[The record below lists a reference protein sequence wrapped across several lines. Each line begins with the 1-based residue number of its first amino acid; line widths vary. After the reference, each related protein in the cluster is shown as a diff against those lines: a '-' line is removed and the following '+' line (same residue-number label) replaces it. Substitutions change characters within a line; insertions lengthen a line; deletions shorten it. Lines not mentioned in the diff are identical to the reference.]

1 MFIDLPKET
10 LSILH
15 SRLHPIDDELAIEY
29 LKLIDAMNK
38 QVLSD
43 LEIPKS
49 CLPFRVQ
56 IVLRPYLK
64 PLGYRFGFHSK
75 VDGKLWGFKRITLKR
90 LCKYDDCLEK
100 TN

>member
-15 SRLHPIDDELAIEY
+15 SHLHPINDELAIEY
-29 LKLIDAMNK
+29 LNLLDALNK

-43 LEIPKS
+43 AEIPRS
-49 CLPFRVQ
+49 YLPFRVQ

-64 PLGYRFGFHSK
+64 PLGYRFGYLNE
-75 VDGKLWGFKRITLKR
+75 GNQKLWGFKRN
-90 LCKYDDCLEK
+90 YA
-100 TN
+100 